1 MSDPNVPFAPVAQ
14 GPSPE
19 WPDATQRLPGPVK
32 SQFRRYLEAGR
43 AYLVTT
49 NTKDRQPL
57 FADAGLARIVL
68 RNLRFYRDRFD
79 FKLHAYVVMPDHLHL
94 LLTPGRIQLP
104 DIMRNLKSYIA
115 KEVHEAQNGGGS
127 TWQPRFHDRGI
138 RDHRQFDAALKYIH
152 LNPVKAGLA
161 RSEDEYE
168 FSSAHAYS
176 SDREPLL
183 GVDLL
188 DGSRLG
194 P

>member
-1 MSDPNVPFAPVAQ
+1 
-14 GPSPE
+14 
-19 WPDATQRLPGPVK
+19 
-32 SQFRRYLEAGR
+32 
-43 AYLVTT
+43 
-49 NTKDRQPL
+49 
-57 FADAGLARIVL
+57 
-68 RNLRFYRDRFD
+68 
-79 FKLHAYVVMPDHLHL
+79 MPDHLHL

-127 TWQPRFHDRGI
+127 IWQPRFHDRGI

-161 RSEDEYE
+161 RSENEYE
-168 FSSAHAYS
+168 FSSALAYS